1 MLAGALLGAAAS
13 VYDGRNAVTIP
24 SYGPESRGGA
34 SKSDVAIS
42 DHPIE
47 YPEVSRPDV
56 LVVAFQEAYDK
67 YKQPRAPDCTLIA
80 EQDLVQLDDEDLGKA
95 WTIPALEW
103 AREMGETRVFNMI
116 ILGFATAIAQAT
128 SAEAMRK
135 AIRNLGRLTEKNL
148 AAFDRGYE
156 HGLAMR
162 AQGTV

>member
-1 MLAGALLGAAAS
+1 
-13 VYDGRNAVTIP
+13 
-24 SYGPESRGGA
+24 
-34 SKSDVAIS
+34 
-42 DHPIE
+42 
-47 YPEVSRPDV
+47 
-56 LVVAFQEAYDK
+56 
-67 YKQPRAPDCTLIA
+67 
-80 EQDLVQLDDEDLGKA
+80 
-95 WTIPALEW
+95 
-103 AREMGETRVFNMI
+103 MGETRVFNMI